1 MSMSEEFTP
10 YAWEALRQQWERE
23 EITLEQ
29 LGGQLL
35 VWSAQLYEMLVI
47 YRREQEMLTRAQ
59 TDLDARLAQLEEDA

>member
-1 MSMSEEFTP
+1 METNEEFTP
-10 YAWEALRQQWERE
+10 YAWEVLRQHWERE

-35 VWSAQLYEMLVI
+35 IWSQQLYEMLVI